1 MKAVHTLHL
10 VLAEVVPVAE
20 VVVFP
25 KPSTLRAV
33 VVQNRV
39 HHRAR
44 GSQQGILFQVGR
56 SDLFVDTNFA
66 VIGPVQTGNHSQ
78 QSGFAAAVP
87 AQQS

>member
-1 MKAVHTLHL
+1 
-10 VLAEVVPVAE
+10 
-20 VVVFP
+20 
-25 KPSTLRAV
+25 
-33 VVQNRV
+33 VQNRV

-56 SDLFVDTNFA
+56 SNLFVDTNFA